1 MSMSLVPIYQ
11 RTDASSESQPLSTT
25 SLLPVIPVTPTAS
38 HQGFFDPTPQATNHF
53 SVPELSMKSFQGIF
67 LKIKH
72 GKTVSCKTV
81 GFSLSSFESHSNSWS
96 REKASVLIILCY
108 MRGIGD
114 LRMSRPESHGK
125 TTVTNTGAC
134 SSGLQ
139 IRASLYCPICA
150 FFLGLAQSL
159 PDFVVISWMDW
170 VRSNKDYAVN
180 KGEPVSIQR
189 KLDTGYL
196 LFPLWC
202 WSQVS
207 AEKERTR
214 WHM

>member
-1 MSMSLVPIYQ
+1 M
-11 RTDASSESQPLSTT
+11 PLPWISTT
-25 SLLPVIPVTPTAS
+25 EHNFLASCHSRDTYSFPSGFLWSNTPSHKPLLCSWIE
-38 HQGFFDPTPQATNHF
+38 H
-53 SVPELSMKSFQGIF
+53 EILSRHF

-114 LRMSRPESHGK
+114 LRMSRPESYGK

-139 IRASLYCPICA
+139 IRASPYCPICA

-159 PDFVVISWMDW
+159 PLLSSVGWTEW
-170 VRSNKDYAVN
+170 AVT
-180 KGEPVSIQR
+180 KIVQ
-189 KLDTGYL
+189 
-196 LFPLWC
+196 
-202 WSQVS
+202 
-207 AEKERTR
+207 
-214 WHM
+214 